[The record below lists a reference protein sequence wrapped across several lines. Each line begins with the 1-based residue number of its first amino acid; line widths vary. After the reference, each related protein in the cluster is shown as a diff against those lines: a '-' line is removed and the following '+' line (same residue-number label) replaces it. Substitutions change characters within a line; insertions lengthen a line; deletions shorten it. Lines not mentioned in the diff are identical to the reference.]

1 MRGREI
7 SSRCLQHPRSVLCQA
22 RRGLWL
28 RLLVRMRPE
37 QAITVFKAFRSELK
51 ATHIPY
57 ANIKTALLEDLVAL
71 ICWVKRVTDDQM
83 VELRVQVAA

>member
-1 MRGREI
+1 
-7 SSRCLQHPRSVLCQA
+7 
-22 RRGLWL
+22 
-28 RLLVRMRPE
+28 MRPVE

-71 ICWVKRVTDDQM
+71 ICWVKHVTDQM